1 MEVKKFYRFSP
12 IKSDWKKLYD
22 ANPDLSPYQSDWY
35 AEIAF
40 SYYLT
45 YSVKWQAVPLF
56 LEITEDD
63 APIMIIPLCKKLFKN
78 EYTMFGDEAGY
89 GYIDFI
95 YEKDIEEE
103 KLEKCFEILC
113 KELKGNKLSVNC
125 IREESLICQL
135 LMKKYNPQPVI
146 CTYADLHNSYDEYLS
161 SLTKHERHHI
171 KNAYNRLENEK
182 KVVSLKVYYKQPLPP
197 EELSKIVE
205 LYAARR
211 KSRYGRAGGNFNKLF
226 FRYLSIC
233 SVAMKKTDNFV
244 HFILYIDNYPAAF
257 YNGFLPREN
266 GAITIPRL
274 AINIEY
280 GRFSP
285 GILLLNES
293 IKKIL
298 ELGIANKIDFMKGQE
313 RYKYEMG
320 GKEHMYYNFD
330 IVL

>member
-12 IKSDWKKLYD
+12 IKNDWKKLYD
-22 ANPDLSPYQSDWY
+22 SNPELSPYQSDWY

-40 SYYLT
+40 SYYFS

-56 LEITEDD
+56 LEIVDNEV
-63 APIMIIPLCKKLFKN
+63 PIMIIPLCKKLFKN

-95 YEKDIEEE
+95 YGEDIGQEKIEE
-103 KLEKCFEILC
+103 CFEILC
-113 KELKGNKLSVNC
+113 RELKGNKISINC
-125 IREESLICQL
+125 IREESLICQFL
-135 LMKKYNPQPVI
+135 QKKFEPKPTT
-146 CTYADLHNSYDEYLS
+146 CTCADLHNSYDEYLA
-161 SLTKHERHHI
+161 SLTKHDRHHI
-171 KNAYNRLENEK
+171 RNAYNRLENENK
-182 KVVSLKVYYKQPLPP
+182 ALSLKVYYKQSLPP

-205 LYAARR
+205 LYASRR
-211 KSRYGRAGGNFNKLF
+211 KSRYERAGGKLNKIF
-226 FRYLSIC
+226 FKYLSIC
-233 SVAMKKTDNFV
+233 SVAMKKTDKFV
-244 HFILYIDNYPAAF
+244 HFILYIDDCPAAF
-257 YNGFLPREN
+257 YNGFLPRGN

-274 AINIEY
+274 SINIEY

-298 ELGIANKIDFMKGQE
+298 ELGIANKIDFMKGEE

-320 GKEHMYYNFD
+320 GQEHKYYNFE
-330 IVL
+330 ILL